1 MAKSDIKLDL
11 PEVIDNNTASTET
24 AGSNKKNAPSKK
36 STSKKRRSIGK
47 FFRDI
52 ISELKKVEWAKF
64 KRNKV
69 NSGVIAQTGTV
80 LVVVFFFMIVI
91 TAIDL
96 GFTELLTLLLKAA

>member
-11 PEVIDNNTASTET
+11 PDMVDSVPAKD
-24 AGSNKKNAPSKK
+24 AGKRKAAPTKKNNA
-36 STSKKRRSIGK
+36 KKRRNIGK

-64 KRNKV
+64 KKTKS
-69 NSGVIAQTGTV
+69 NSGVISQTGVV
-80 LVVVFFFMIVI
+80 LVVVLFFAVII

-96 GFTELLTLLLKAA
+96 GFTEILKLLLNAA

>member
-11 PEVIDNNTASTET
+11 PEMVDNNATTPTTSDSKKTP
-24 AGSNKKNAPSKK
+24 NKKSSGKK
-36 STSKKRRSIGK
+36 HKSIGK

-64 KRNKV
+64 KKNKS
-69 NSGVIAQTGTV
+69 NSGVITQTTTV
-80 LVVVFFFMIVI
+80 LIVVLFFMILI

-96 GFTELLTLLLKAA
+96 GFTQLLELLLNAA

>member
-1 MAKSDIKLDL
+1 VAKDIKLDL
-11 PEVIDNNTASTET
+11 PEVVDTNTTPDNSGN
-24 AGSNKKNAPSKK
+24 NKKNKTTKK
-36 STSKKRRSIGK
+36 STRKRKSLAK

-64 KRNKV
+64 KKNKS

-80 LVVVFFFMIVI
+80 LIVVLFFTIII

-96 GFTELLTLLLKAA
+96 GLTELLTLLLSAA

>member
-11 PEVIDNNTASTET
+11 PEVVDAPVASNE
-24 AGSNKKNAPSKK
+24 GGNKKNTSTKK
-36 STSKKRRSIGK
+36 SGTKKRKSIGK

-64 KRNKV
+64 KKNKA
-69 NSGVIAQTGTV
+69 NSGVISQTGTV
-80 LVVVFFFMIVI
+80 LIVVLFFTIII

-96 GFTELLTLLLKAA
+96 GLTELLTLLLSAA